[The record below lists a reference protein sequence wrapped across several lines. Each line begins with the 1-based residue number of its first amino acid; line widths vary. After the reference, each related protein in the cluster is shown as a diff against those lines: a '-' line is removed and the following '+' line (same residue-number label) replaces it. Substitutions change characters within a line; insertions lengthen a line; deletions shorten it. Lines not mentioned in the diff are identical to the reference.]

1 MSTASAFTQLPEA
14 MEVADVGPYL
24 KSLREHYRLSVNDV
38 AHRLHIRPKY
48 IESMEIS
55 DFESMPS
62 KVYARGYVASYAEF
76 LGINPAQVVEK
87 CFGPKPV
94 KKDEFFVPTPAL
106 RAPRPPMKLWLIAA
120 ATVFA
125 GIALYDYLQQSEDT
139 PGEVALTTEIEVV
152 DENGE
157 PLSDVSAVPE
167 EMLAHTRQLLMPTA
181 DVYRCLLG
189 TRALGCM
196 RVFGITKGSEPLR
209 SLVDARFAYR
219 LGFSS

>member
-48 IESMEIS
+48 IESMEMS
-55 DFESMPS
+55 DFDSMPS

-76 LGINPAQVVEK
+76 LGINPNQVVEK

-106 RAPRPPMKLWLIAA
+106 RAPRPPMKLWLVAA
-120 ATVFA
+120 AVLFVAIA
-125 GIALYDYLQQSEDT
+125 GYDYMQQSEDA
-139 PGEVALTTEIEVV
+139 PGETAYTEIEIV

-157 PLSDVSAVPE
+157 PLSSVSEVPE
-167 EMLAHTRQLLMPTA
+167 DMLAHTRQLLMPTG
-181 DVYRCLLG
+181 DTYRCLIG
-189 TRALGCM
+189 TRALGCL
-196 RVFGITKGSEPLR
+196 RAFGITNSAEPIR
-209 SLVDARFAYR
+209 SMVDARFAR
-219 LGFSS
+219 GLGFNS

>member
-14 MEVADVGPYL
+14 MEVVDVGPYL

-48 IESMEIS
+48 IESMELS
-55 DFESMPS
+55 DFDSMPS

-76 LGINPAQVVEK
+76 LGINPNQVVEK

-120 ATVFA
+120 AVLFVAIA
-125 GIALYDYLQQSEDT
+125 GYDYMQQSEDA
-139 PGEVALTTEIEVV
+139 PGEAAYTEVEIV

-157 PLSDVSAVPE
+157 ALSSVSEVPE
-167 EMLAHTRQLLMPTA
+167 DMLAHTRQLLMPTA
-181 DVYRCLLG
+181 DAYRCLVG
-189 TRALGCM
+189 TRALGCL
-196 RVFGITKGSEPLR
+196 RVLGITKGAEPLR
-209 SLVDARFAYR
+209 SMVDARFAR
-219 LGFSS
+219 GFGFNS